1 MGSLF
6 GDYALGAA
14 WDEMFADDG
23 RARTPYD
30 GVQSA
35 LETLGPA
42 DLRFRADQL
51 SQVFTDRGV
60 TFAHAGEEQPFP
72 LDLLPR
78 VIAAAEW
85 EEVVVGVKQR
95 VRALEAF
102 LADVYG
108 AGEVFTD
115 GIVPRA
121 VVSSSPHFHREAF
134 GIDPPNGVRIHVSG
148 VDLVRDEG
156 GHFCALEDNLR
167 VPSGVSYVI
176 ENRRAMTQLFPGLF
190 AAHRVHPVDE
200 YPARLLAALRAA
212 APPGVREPV
221 VVVLTPGVYNAAY
234 FEHALLARLMGV
246 ELVEGRDLTCSG
258 NRVRMRTTQGERPV
272 HVVYR
277 RIDDDY
283 LDPLHFRPDSALG
296 CPGLLNAARAG
307 HVTIAN
313 AVGNGVADDKLVYTY
328 VPDLIRYYLSEEPL
342 LPNIETHRLEDDGVL
357 EWVVA
362 RLDQLV
368 LKPVDGAGGKGIV
381 IGPHADE
388 ATLGALRTTVLAD
401 PRGWI
406 AQRPVALS
414 TAPTLVGDRVAPRH
428 VDLRPFAVNDGD
440 GIWVLPGGLTRVAL
454 PEGALVVNS
463 SQGGGSKDTW
473 VLAEE
478 QEPLHGGGLA
488 GEMAVPPTT
497 GAAPPADVRAPQLT
511 GPLPRDLG
519 PGAEPAG
526 QQ

>member
-1 MGSLF
+1 MGTLF

-14 WDEMFADDG
+14 WDEMFAAAG
-23 RARTPYD
+23 EARTPYD

-85 EEVVVGVKQR
+85 DDVVAGVKQR

-115 GIVPRA
+115 GIVPRG
-121 VVSSSPHFHREAF
+121 VVTSSPHFHREAF
-134 GIDPPNGVRIHVSG
+134 GIDPPNGVRVHVAG
-148 VDLVRDEG
+148 VDLVRDEEG
-156 GHFCALEDNLR
+156 RFCALEDNLR

-277 RIDDDY
+277 RIDDEY

-313 AVGNGVADDKLVYTY
+313 GVGNGVADDKLVYTY
-328 VPDLIRYYLSEEPL
+328 VPELIRYYLSEEPL
-342 LPNIETHRLEDDGVL
+342 LPEHRDPP
-357 EWVVA
+357 A
-362 RLDQLV
+362 RGRRGARVGARAPRPARAQAGRRRRRQGNRHRAARRRSHSRALCV
-368 LKPVDGAGGKGIV
+368 PRCSRTRGAGSPSG
-381 IGPHADE
+381 
-388 ATLGALRTTVLAD
+388 RS
-401 PRGWI
+401 RC
-406 AQRPVALS
+406 RPL
-414 TAPTLVGDRVAPRH
+414 PTLVGDRVAPRH
-428 VDLRPFAVNDGD
+428 IDLRPFAVNDGD
-440 GIWVLPGGLTRVAL
+440 DIWVLPGGSH
-454 PEGALVVNS
+454 PS
-463 SQGGGSKDTW
+463 
-473 VLAEE
+473 
-478 QEPLHGGGLA
+478 
-488 GEMAVPPTT
+488 
-497 GAAPPADVRAPQLT
+497 RAPGGCVGRQLQP
-511 GPLPRDLG
+511 GRRFQGHVGACRG
-519 PGAEPAG
+519 PGAVA
-526 QQ
+526 